1 LIGTVTKLLSGI
13 LANPIGQWFVKLAFY
28 ISAATVALQLF
39 AKSGLIA
46 ATRSL
51 VMMVRQLFA
60 GVGALKAFT
69 ASARAAKIA
78 MGGFVAGA
86 LLVGLEALVTHI
98 ANARSETDKLKQ
110 SALLTADALRQM
122 SMSQLLAE
130 KRGQEA
136 VLRATKQLREGY
148 GGGQA
153 PTKEQTRLAG
163 VAGLEVTGRA
173 GQRRIDMSMVGAVEQ
188 QAERSLAEIRH
199 AISQSGQG
207 VGGGAPS
214 LQAIDLE
221 GGGSD
226 GGGTA
231 GKGPQDITSNQ
242 LIVAEAIN
250 QKRREGNDLA
260 VAHLEFAEELL
271 DIQNSDLG
279 VNQKAA
285 RLDKAR
291 TDHALKIEQIND
303 NIAKEQQQA
312 LQEEQNARIKIQGI
326 MLEAKLAAGA
336 ITQAEYETKVQLMGQ
351 AAVLKQMEKNGA
363 TPEQIAQMK
372 GLQAG
377 TPTPGSVEDLA
388 KKAQDGLDDLINP
401 VNQLETIST
410 GVGEAFSTMF
420 TDLATG
426 AATAQEALG
435 NMFNNLARMF
445 ADMVQEIIAQW
456 VKVQLIQGLGNI
468 FGAVAGGGGGGG
480 LSMGSEASVDAMD
493 QATLFNSSGGYIGGS
508 LPQYANGGIVKG
520 PTLGLIGE
528 GRFNEAIVPLPN
540 GKSIPVEMGKGMRGA
555 VNSSVVVNIN
565 NGGNADSRT
574 TGDQGNQLAK
584 GIEGAVKQVIM
595 REMRPGGMIASR

>member
-1 LIGTVTKLLSGI
+1 
-13 LANPIGQWFVKLAFY
+13 
-28 ISAATVALQLF
+28 
-39 AKSGLIA
+39 
-46 ATRSL
+46 
-51 VMMVRQLFA
+51 
-60 GVGALKAFT
+60 
-69 ASARAAKIA
+69 
-78 MGGFVAGA
+78 
-86 LLVGLEALVTHI
+86 
-98 ANARSETDKLKQ
+98 
-110 SALLTADALRQM
+110 
-122 SMSQLLAE
+122 
-130 KRGQEA
+130 
-136 VLRATKQLREGY
+136 
-148 GGGQA
+148 
-153 PTKEQTRLAG
+153 
-163 VAGLEVTGRA
+163 
-173 GQRRIDMSMVGAVEQ
+173 
-188 QAERSLAEIRH
+188 
-199 AISQSGQG
+199 
-207 VGGGAPS
+207 

-468 FGAVAGGGGGGG
+468 FGAVAGGGGG